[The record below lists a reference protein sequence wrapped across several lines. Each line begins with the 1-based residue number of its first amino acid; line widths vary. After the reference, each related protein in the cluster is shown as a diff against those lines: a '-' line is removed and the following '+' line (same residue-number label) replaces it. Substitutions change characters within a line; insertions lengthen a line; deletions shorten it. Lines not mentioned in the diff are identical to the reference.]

1 MNLINSKNRTQAKRL
16 LNNFHDSREVRVW
29 TMQQLNDALQRAINS
44 GLLTLAG
51 AQRALGITSRDENE
65 SSHSDRAKRSDNNDA
80 EKDDGD
86 DDMQSHHNNEEGDNG
101 TEGDDDGGNDASKG
115 DEKGEGEEG
124 DEGES
129 ESGEDG
135 NEESESEEQNGNGD
149 GDSEEDESESE
160 GDDKSQ
166 SGDDEGDNEDDNND
180 DDDQSQEDGKS
191 EGEEGEDEKEEEQQ
205 EEDEE
210 EEEDD
215 SEQFHDSFKTIMK
228 WIQAGVN
235 VALVGPAG
243 SGKSYIARQVARHL
257 DRGFRVNG
265 AMMSKYDLI
274 GYKDANGT
282 YHDTPA
288 YDAFVNGH
296 IHCFDEA
303 DASAPD
309 AMVAFNGMTDDQPFF
324 TFPNGQQ
331 EKHPD
336 YIAVCCMN
344 TWGNGATSEYVGR
357 YKQDA
362 ASMTR
367 FVKVLV
373 DYDRKIEAKI
383 AGKKNLDIA
392 QRVWDLR
399 DACESLGIRHVVSTR
414 MIIQG
419 VKGRAVKCNKT
430 DIDRDV
436 LFAGLDEGAVRQLKT
451 KMNEIARL
459 RSNES

>member
-65 SSHSDRAKRSDNNDA
+65 SSHSDRAKRSDKNDA

-205 EEDEE
+205 EEEQQ
-210 EEEDD
+210 EEDD

-419 VKGRAVKCNKT
+419 VKGRGAKCNKT

>member
-205 EEDEE
+205 EEDE

-419 VKGRAVKCNKT
+419 VKGRAAKCNKT